1 MKHKIFFYALLIV
14 LFCSQVQS
22 YAGDLANDTVWTK
35 KTDEMQG
42 FSSVQFIKNDEII
55 VAQSGYTIFYDA
67 IDGKELYRLLGEN
80 NAIFFDNDKKF
91 LRVENDLKTIKI
103 YNSSNYE
110 VLYELN
116 NEDIIIQEFP
126 NYVITKDEKYLIIPI
141 INGIRIWD
149 IENKTIKNTKLF
161 EGENLTSTAI
171 RRIVSLDETNNL
183 LMYITKEYRT
193 SSNPK
198 PVIHSRIIEYNL
210 ETLDSI
216 SNWGFKGQVFQ
227 NSPEGTYIGFGIG
240 GVQIYNNANRELI
253 STIPINSLSL
263 TGMEFSNDEKFI
275 ITSSTVSDNLL
286 AIWSVETG
294 KQLYEYTR
302 ASTSAFALSKNDKF
316 IIKESGRLLIKYKIT
331 DQMLSVEEQNQNT
344 IIYPNPT
351 NGNLEIKYNINR
363 PDVFQYEIT
372 NINGQVLLLNHLGFK
387 NIGQNTDV
395 IQVETLARGN
405 YNLRL
410 FSAQDNINFRFIKE

>member
-1 MKHKIFFYALLIV
+1 MV

-22 YAGDLANDTVWTK
+22 YAGDFAKDTVWTNN
-35 KTDEMQG
+35 TDENS
-42 FSSVQFIKNDEII
+42 FSSFQFIKNDEII

-67 IDGKELYRLLGEN
+67 IDGKEIYRLLGG
-80 NAIFFDNDKKF
+80 NAPVFFNEDKNF
-91 LRVENDLKTIKI
+91 LR
-103 YNSSNYE
+103 
-110 VLYELN
+110 LN
-116 NEDIIIQEFP
+116 NGRKIVEIFDTETYQIIGELESDDLSVGSLKIS
-126 NYVITKDEKYLIIPI
+126 KDENLLIGGVT
-141 INGIRIWD
+141 NGLRVWD
-149 IENKTIKNTKLF
+149 MNTKKILRTKTQELSTSLTGMSIFGIDFINNTTIVAGVRKDYKINVGSVFTNEKILF
-161 EGENLTSTAI
+161 DLE
-171 RRIVSLDETNNL
+171 SLDSIGNYGDKG
-183 LMYITKEYRT
+183 YIFSVSQNKKYIAYGKNGVE
-193 SSNPK
+193 
-198 PVIHSRIIEYNL
+198 IYNL
-210 ETLDSI
+210 ET
-216 SNWGFKGQVFQ
+216 GK
-227 NSPEGTYIGFGIG
+227 
-240 GVQIYNNANRELI
+240 LI

-275 ITSSTVSDNLL
+275 VTASTVSDNLL

-302 ASTSAFALSKNDKF
+302 ASTSAFAISKNDKF

-387 NIGQNTDV
+387 TIGQNTDV

-410 FSAQDNINFRFIKE
+410 FSTQDNINFKFIKE